1 MNTPAEIAEQYVKI
15 GAGKAAQPLSKTL
28 VLAILAGLFIGFGA
42 AGSTVAAA
50 TVPQGS
56 AAKLVSACIFP
67 GGLTMVLLAG
77 SELFTGNCLLSI
89 PLLERKITLRQMLR
103 NWGVVYLGNFIGAVC
118 VALCLMSAHLGGLFD
133 GAVASSL
140 LETAAGKCSLSWSD
154 ALLRGV
160 ACNFLVCI
168 AVWIAFA
175 SKTPAGKVIGL
186 FFPIML
192 FVVCGFEHSVAN
204 MFYIP
209 AGLLAAAD
217 PAYASAAAEG
227 LTWGSFLLRNL
238 LPVTAGNILGGS
250 VLVGMGYWFVYLKQD
265 GGTAAVTKEAVGW
278 ER

>member
-1 MNTPAEIAEQYVKI
+1 M
-15 GAGKAAQPLSKTL
+15 
-28 VLAILAGLFIGFGA
+28 
-42 AGSTVAAA
+42 
-50 TVPQGS
+50 
-56 AAKLVSACIFP
+56 CI
-67 GGLTMVLLAG
+67 
-77 SELFTGNCLLSI
+77 
-89 PLLERKITLRQMLR
+89 RDR
-103 NWGVVYLGNFIGAVC
+103 
-118 VALCLMSAHLGGLFD
+118 
-133 GAVASSL
+133 
-140 LETAAGKCSLSWSD
+140 SWSD

-265 GGTAAVTKEAVGW
+265 GGAAAVTKEAVGW

>member
-56 AAKLVSACIFP
+56 VAKLVSACIFP
-67 GGLTMVLLAG
+67 GGLTLVLLAG

-103 NWGVVYLGNFIGAVC
+103 NWAVVYLGNFIGAVC
-118 VALCLMSAHLGGLFD
+118 VALCLTGAHLGGLFD

-140 LETAAGKCSLSWSD
+140 IGTAAGKCSLSWSD

-265 GGTAAVTKEAVGW
+265 GGAAAVTKEAVGW